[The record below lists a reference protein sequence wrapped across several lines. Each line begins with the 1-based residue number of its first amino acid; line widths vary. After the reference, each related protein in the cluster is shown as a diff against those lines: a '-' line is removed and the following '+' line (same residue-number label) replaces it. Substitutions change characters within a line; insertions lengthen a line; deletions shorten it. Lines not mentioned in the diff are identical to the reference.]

1 MLNDN
6 FTYAFSNEAQN
17 EIYDFIKGLHQY
29 DRIEDA
35 KTLETDDCPTFLRE
49 IEEIR
54 NELENG
60 KRIVI
65 VRPFVDLH
73 NKYTIQEQRTISW
86 LLGNVLGDPLVQNEA
101 GDKVIC
107 VYDRDRNNSMTKGAR
122 YHQTREGGTIH
133 TDNVNVP
140 YHWEYLVLSCISPA
154 MSGGENILVNG
165 LTVYKILKEKHPDV
179 ISILEKNFMWEQR
192 GVADATYE
200 APIITYNKK
209 GEPMF
214 RHLRPYMESAHRK
227 VEKPLTDEQM
237 YAIDTLDS
245 VIEHSD
251 NQYRHTFK
259 AGEILLTYDSQ
270 VLHGRTCFS
279 DELNAVTI
287 FDYKKDHNKPLKRT
301 MDRLWAKKRSK
312 LCLV

>member
-6 FTYAFSNEAQN
+6 FFYTFSGEAQN
-17 EIYDFIKGLHQY
+17 EVYDFIKSLHRY
-29 DRIEDA
+29 DRIEEARTLDA
-35 KTLETDDCPTFLRE
+35 DDCPTFQKE
-49 IEEIR
+49 VEEIR
-54 NELENG
+54 KELETG

-65 VRPFVDLH
+65 VQPFVDLH

-86 LLGNVLGDPLVQNEA
+86 LLGNVLGDTLVQNEA

-107 VYDRDRNNSMTKGAR
+107 VYDRDRNNSMVKGAR

-140 YHWEYLVLSCISPA
+140 FHWEYLLLSCISPA
-154 MSGGENILVNG
+154 MTGGENILVNG
-165 LTVYKILKEKHPDV
+165 NLVYKILKDKHPDV
-179 ISILEKNFMWEQR
+179 LKILEQNFYWEQR
-192 GVADATYE
+192 GVADKTYE
-200 APIITYNKK
+200 APVITYGKN
-209 GEPMF
+209 GEPLF

-227 VEKPLTDEQM
+227 MNQPLTDEQI

-245 VIEHSD
+245 IIEHSD

-259 AGEILLTYDSQ
+259 SGEILLAYDSQ

-279 DELNAVTI
+279 DALNALTI
-287 FDYKKDHNKPLKRT
+287 FEWKKEQEKPLKRT
-301 MDRLWAKKRSK
+301 MDRLWAKKRF
-312 LCLV
+312 

>member
-6 FTYAFSNEAQN
+6 FFYSFSGEAQN
-17 EIYDFIKGLHQY
+17 EIYDYIKALHVY
-29 DRIEDA
+29 NKLEEA
-35 KTLETDDCPTFLRE
+35 KLPDSDDCPTFKRE
-49 IEEIR
+49 VEEVR

-65 VRPFVDLH
+65 VKPFIDLH

-86 LLGNVLGDPLVQNEA
+86 LIGNVLGEALVQNEA
-101 GDKVIC
+101 GEKAILVF
-107 VYDRDRNNSMTKGAR
+107 DRDRKNSMAQGAR

-140 YHWEYLVLSCISPA
+140 FVWEYLVLACISPA

-165 LTVYKILKEKHPDV
+165 LYVHKILKEKHSDV
-179 ISILEKNFMWEQR
+179 LAILEKNFCWEQR

-200 APIITYNKK
+200 APVISYNQK
-209 GEPMF
+209 GEPVF
-214 RHLRPYMESAHRK
+214 RHLRPYMESAHQKMNR
-227 VEKPLTDEQM
+227 PLTDEQM
-237 YAIDTLDS
+237 YALDTLDS
-245 VIEHSD
+245 ILEHSD
-251 NQYRHTFK
+251 NQYRHSFK

-279 DELNAVTI
+279 DAFNALTI
-287 FDYKKDHNKPLKRT
+287 HDWKKDHHRPLKRT
-301 MDRLWAKKRSK
+301 MDRLWIKKQ
-312 LCLV
+312 

>member
-6 FTYAFSNEAQN
+6 FTYAFSSDAQN
-17 EIYDFIKGLHQY
+17 EIYDFIKGLHHY
-29 DRIEDA
+29 EKIEDA
-35 KTLETDDCPTFLRE
+35 KTLESDDCPTFLKE
-49 IEEIR
+49 VEEIR

-86 LLGNVLGDPLVQNEA
+86 LLGNVLGEPLVQNEA

-107 VYDRDRNNSMTKGAR
+107 VFDRDRNNTMVKGAR

-140 YHWEYLVLSCISPA
+140 YHWEYLLLSCIAPA
-154 MSGGENILVNG
+154 MSGGENILVNA

-179 ISILEKNFMWEQR
+179 ISILEKNFIWEQR

-200 APIITYNKK
+200 APILTYNKK

-227 VEKPLTDEQM
+227 METPLTEEQM

-245 VIEHSD
+245 IIEHSD

-279 DELNAVTI
+279 DSLNAVTI
-287 FDYKKDHNKPLKRT
+287 FDYKKEHNKPLKRT
-301 MDRLWAKKRSK
+301 MDRLWAKKRGG

>member
-17 EIYDFIKGLHQY
+17 EIYDFIKELHQY
-29 DRIEDA
+29 ELIQDA
-35 KTLETDDCPTFLRE
+35 RTLAADDCPTFLKE
-49 IEEIR
+49 VEEIR

-86 LLGNVLGDPLVQNEA
+86 LLGNVLGEPLVQNEA

-107 VYDRDRNNSMTKGAR
+107 VFDRDRNNTMTKGAR

-154 MSGGENILVNG
+154 MSGGENILVNA

-179 ISILEKNFMWEQR
+179 IAILEKNFFWEQR

-200 APIITYNKK
+200 APIISYNKK

-227 VEKPLTDEQM
+227 VGVPLTDEQM

-279 DELNAVTI
+279 DEMNAVTI
-287 FDYKKDHNKPLKRT
+287 FDWKKDHNKPLKRT
-301 MDRLWAKKRSK
+301 MDRLWALKRQK

>member
-6 FTYAFSNEAQN
+6 FTYAFSSDAQN
-17 EIYDFIKGLHQY
+17 EIYDFIKNLHHY

-35 KTLETDDCPTFLRE
+35 KTLESDDCPTFLKE
-49 IEEIR
+49 VEEIR

-86 LLGNVLGDPLVQNEA
+86 LLGNVLGEPLVQNEA

-107 VYDRDRNNSMTKGAR
+107 VFDRDRNNTMVKGAR

-154 MSGGENILVNG
+154 MSGGENILVNA

-179 ISILEKNFMWEQR
+179 IAILEKNFIWEQR

-200 APIITYNKK
+200 APILTYNKK

-227 VEKPLTDEQM
+227 METPLTDEQM

-279 DELNAVTI
+279 DAMNAVTI
-287 FDYKKDHNKPLKRT
+287 FDYKKDHHKPLKRT
-301 MDRLWAKKRSK
+301 MDRLWAKKRGN